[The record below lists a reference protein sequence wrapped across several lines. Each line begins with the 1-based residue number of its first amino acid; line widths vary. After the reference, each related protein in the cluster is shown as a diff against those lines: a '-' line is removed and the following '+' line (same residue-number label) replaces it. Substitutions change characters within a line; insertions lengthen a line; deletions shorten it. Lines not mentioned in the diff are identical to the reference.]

1 MTRSCLVILALVV
14 FYHPRVQADE
24 AASASRPAAS
34 EPVDTSPQVVEAIVK
49 APVEAVW
56 KVWTTAEGFKAI
68 GVAHAEVDLRVGGLM
83 RTHYDPKGVL
93 GDEGTIENKIIAYE
107 PLRMLAVRIHK
118 PPAKFPF
125 KTAWRD
131 TWTVVTLTDLGDGR
145 THVRCAGIGYT
156 ADPESQAMRRFFK
169 MGNDFTLK
177 KLQAHFDSSAGAA
190 VPARAHAENPL
201 APIVIETVVAAPRED
216 VWRWVSTAKGW
227 KEFMGIAA
235 ARIELR
241 PSGPW
246 EIQFGADAPKG
257 QRGSEGCTTLA
268 VDAPNMV
275 SFTWNAPPK
284 FAHARAQ
291 RTWVILTLESVGP
304 KMTRVRLKHQGF
316 AEQAAAHADHAEEWK
331 TVRGYF
337 AQAWGR
343 VLEELAKHAQAPAG
357 DGSTKG

>member
-1 MTRSCLVILALVV
+1 MRRFCSAIVMTFVV
-14 FYHPRVQADE
+14 CVPMVRADQA
-24 AASASRPAAS
+24 APASQPAVS
-34 EPVDTSPQVVEAIVK
+34 EPVDTSPQVVEAIVQ

-56 KVWTTAEGFKAI
+56 KVWTTAEGFRAI

-93 GDEGTIENKIIAYE
+93 GDEGTIENQIIAYE
-107 PLRMLAVRIHK
+107 PQRMLAVRIHK

-145 THVRCAGIGYT
+145 TNVRCAGMGYT

-177 KLQAHFDSSAGAA
+177 KLQAHFDSAAVAA
-190 VPARAHAENPL
+190 VPAKAHAEDPL
-201 APIVIETVVAAPRED
+201 APIEKESLVAAPRED
-216 VWRWVSTAKGW
+216 VWRWLSTGAGW
-227 KEFMGIAA
+227 KEFLGVAD

-241 PSGPW
+241 PGGPW
-246 EIQFGADAPKG
+246 EILFGNDAPEG

-268 VDAPNMV
+268 VDAPTLV

-316 AEQAAAHADHAEEWK
+316 AEQAAAHAEHAEEWK
-331 TVRGYF
+331 SVRGYF
-337 AQAWGR
+337 AQAWGK
-343 VLEELAKHAQAPAG
+343 VLEALAKHAA
-357 DGSTKG
+357 TE